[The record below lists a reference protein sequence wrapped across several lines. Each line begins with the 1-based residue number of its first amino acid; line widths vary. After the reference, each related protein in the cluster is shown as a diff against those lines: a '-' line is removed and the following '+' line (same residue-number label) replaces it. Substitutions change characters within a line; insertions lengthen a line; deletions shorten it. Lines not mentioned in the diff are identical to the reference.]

1 LLSLQKQQERGNVG
15 QSLLLPRYQKPQWLK
30 YVLSFH
36 LYIDGFRQMTWGR
49 VLWGIILLKLFLM
62 FVVLRL
68 FFFRPALGGLDE
80 QQKEEVVGSN
90 LVNKSTDKTH

>member
-1 LLSLQKQQERGNVG
+1 MKRIV
-15 QSLLLPRYQKPQWLK
+15 K
-30 YVLSFH
+30 VLNSILH

-68 FFFRPALGGLDE
+68 FFFRPALGGLNE

>member
-1 LLSLQKQQERGNVG
+1 MKRIGKVLYSILL
-15 QSLLLPRYQKPQWLK
+15 
-30 YVLSFH
+30 
-36 LYIDGFRQMTWGR
+36 LYIDCLRLMSWGR

>member
-1 LLSLQKQQERGNVG
+1 MKRIG
-15 QSLLLPRYQKPQWLK
+15 K
-30 YVLSFH
+30 VLNSILH

-62 FVVLRL
+62 FVFLRL